1 MSLNGPILHYMTP
14 EFYLAQTASSNLYC
28 YVQVVE
34 DTTLNLN
41 FWLLGD
47 NFLRGYYQVYDMAN
61 KQIGLASS
69 KYITNGSYSFNNSVV
84 YVPPPDPVVNPI
96 ITAVNKIMGMDSSDF
111 TIVIIVVCGG
121 GSFLLIS
128 IGVCI
133 YCYVK
138 IKNKRRAEAL

>member
-1 MSLNGPILHYMTP
+1 MTLNGPVLHYMTP

-34 DTTLNLN
+34 ETTLNLN

-69 KYITNGSYSFNNSVV
+69 KFIANGSFSFNNSVV
-84 YVPPPDPVVNPI
+84 YVPPPDPVNPI
-96 ITAVNKIMGMDSSDF
+96 VIAVNKIMGMDSSDF
-111 TIVIIVVCGG
+111 TIVLIVVCGG

-138 IKNKRRAEAL
+138 IRNKKRLDTL

>member
-1 MSLNGPILHYMTP
+1 MTLNGPILHYMTP
-14 EFYLAQTASSNLYC
+14 EFYLAQTASSTLYC

-34 DTTLNLN
+34 DKTLNLN

-69 KYITNGSYSFNNSVV
+69 KFISNGSFSFNNSVV
-84 YVPPPDPVVNPI
+84 YVPPPDPVNPI
-96 ITAVNKIMGMDSSDF
+96 VVAVNKIMGMNSSDF
-111 TIVIIVVCGG
+111 TIVLIVVCGG

-138 IKNKRRAEAL
+138 IRNKRRLDA